1 MFQNHDCEK
10 QTKILELTNQSW
22 NIGKRTHSKERVIR
36 ACNRGRLN
44 IKLSQL
50 KFECRWRAR
59 AFTSVTR
66 PKVKTFAVIV
76 AQTLSQNKRYQI
88 VPFAANL
95 KK

>member
-22 NIGKRTHSKERVIR
+22 NIGKRTQSRERVIR
-36 ACNRGRLN
+36 ACN
-44 IKLSQL
+44 
-50 KFECRWRAR
+50 KFECRWRT
-59 AFTSVTR
+59 FTYVSR
-66 PKVKTFAVIV
+66 SKVETFAVIV